1 MIGAQERAP
10 ARPGLLRLRP
20 FWPAALPALVAL
32 AGLLGPFGAGG
43 EGLTGALAAPL
54 AALLALALLPA
65 LHGGAWVVPA
75 ATPFALAA
83 AFLALLAQRALPSV
97 AGWGYWAVLGG
108 ALLAAVAATAR
119 VSVIDLQ
126 GHDPA
131 WHHRLQRALPA
142 AAVAFLLLLAWEGLV
157 VGSRVPKGIFPRVS
171 DIGAALV
178 SSWSVLMAD
187 AYLTFVR
194 EVAFGLGVGLLF
206 GFLVG
211 TAVAFTPFLQRGFLP
226 LATAFGAVP
235 IVGLA
240 PVLGRAL
247 GVDWQS
253 KAAVVVIVAFFPVVL
268 NTVQG
273 LTNVEPLKLEL
284 LRSYAASPL
293 QAFFRLR
300 LPNALPYLFTALKVA
315 VVVGVVSVIVAEFLI
330 PGPPNGLGQRISLSA
345 HRGAFDVVFAAI
357 LVSSLISMGIYAVVS
372 LLERLLTGWHPSNR
386 GS

>member
-1 MIGAQERAP
+1 LPGHGGHGHGPALRRPAGPRPDEELRRLPGGGVLEGALPGGGAVLLHQPQARRRRGAGGGAGGRDGVEQPLRPRLRHRGPGAGRQRGRRVDPAADLGGAGHRAGGAGGAGAAPDRPLGAAMIGAQERAP

-131 WHHRLQRALPA
+131 WQHRLQRALPA

-211 TAVAFTPFLQRGFLP
+211 TAVAFTPFLQRGFL
-226 LATAFGAVP
+226 
-235 IVGLA
+235 
-240 PVLGRAL
+240 
-247 GVDWQS
+247 
-253 KAAVVVIVAFFPVVL
+253 
-268 NTVQG
+268 
-273 LTNVEPLKLEL
+273 
-284 LRSYAASPL
+284 
-293 QAFFRLR
+293 
-300 LPNALPYLFTALKVA
+300 
-315 VVVGVVSVIVAEFLI
+315 
-330 PGPPNGLGQRISLSA
+330 
-345 HRGAFDVVFAAI
+345 
-357 LVSSLISMGIYAVVS
+357 
-372 LLERLLTGWHPSNR
+372 
-386 GS
+386 